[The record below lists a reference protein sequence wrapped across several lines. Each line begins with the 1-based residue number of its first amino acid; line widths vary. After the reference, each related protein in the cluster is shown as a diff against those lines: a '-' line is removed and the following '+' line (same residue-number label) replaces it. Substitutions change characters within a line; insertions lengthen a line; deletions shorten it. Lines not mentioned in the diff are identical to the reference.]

1 MIVHAM
7 ILLCSLL
14 EDKFDSFD
22 VSTNKWRRSVASSD
36 HDVAVL
42 CKTPEIALTG
52 VLIVLLMLLLFL
64 LLLLLLLLFP
74 MLVKALY
81 ILISFI
87 FHVAVG
93 EILNLS
99 RDVLQW
105 VVVDIPVF
113 TGKRSHIAMHA
124 FAADWND
131 QNPSEGTCT
140 DGRVVHAR

>member
-1 MIVHAM
+1 
-7 ILLCSLL
+7 
-14 EDKFDSFD
+14 
-22 VSTNKWRRSVASSD
+22 
-36 HDVAVL
+36 
-42 CKTPEIALTG
+42 
-52 VLIVLLMLLLFL
+52 MLLLFLL

-124 FAADWND
+124 FAADWNE

-140 DGRVVHAR
+140 DTVQKASMD

>member
-1 MIVHAM
+1 M
-7 ILLCSLL
+7 L
-14 EDKFDSFD
+14 
-22 VSTNKWRRSVASSD
+22 
-36 HDVAVL
+36 
-42 CKTPEIALTG
+42 
-52 VLIVLLMLLLFL
+52 LIVLLMLLLFL
-64 LLLLLLLLFP
+64 LLLLLLLFP
-74 MLVKALY
+74 MLAKALY

-113 TGKRSHIAMHA
+113 QAHA
-124 FAADWND
+124 TILSRKQAWIDLVL
-131 QNPSEGTCT
+131 GTNHS